1 MHFLLVKIIYTSIM
15 TENLIHQHLENIADF
30 SSVAI
35 KKGNPKYE
43 QAISRVKEIYKTDYD
58 KRSPFERDEHRILH
72 STAYR
77 RLKNKTQVFF
87 ATDND
92 HICTRIEHVCH
103 VASIAE
109 TIAKVLNLNL
119 ELVNAIAI
127 GHDLGHAPF
136 GHQGEYILND
146 IVLQYGIQKRFWH
159 EGNSLNFVDNLE
171 TLPDYEGHQQNLN
184 LTYAV
189 RDGIVC
195 HCGEVND
202 KVLIPRDEFCDLSQI
217 QYASHLSPFTYEG
230 CVVKL
235 SDTIAYLGRD
245 IEDALI
251 YNILTNDQKKEL
263 EHIIQRAFPNE
274 KLQNVSTNILTYYF
288 IRDLCQNSTIEGGLK
303 FTDSTFEMM
312 RIIKEYNTANICG
325 HDRLKPF
332 KKYARL
338 IIETIFE
345 KLDKYYCEDILSALE
360 KEEKLYPTLTS
371 YFKKWLIRYTEINL
385 AEKQRLQCDNKVVYD
400 YKNQQSY
407 RQSVIHFISAMTDKF
422 AIKIFNE
429 IISFT

>member
-1 MHFLLVKIIYTSIM
+1 
-15 TENLIHQHLENIADF
+15 
-30 SSVAI
+30 
-35 KKGNPKYE
+35 
-43 QAISRVKEIYKTDYD
+43 
-58 KRSPFERDEHRILH
+58 
-72 STAYR
+72 
-77 RLKNKTQVFF
+77 LKNKTQVFF

-92 HICTRIEHVCH
+92 HICTRIEHVTH

-109 TIAKVLNLNL
+109 TIAKVLNLNY

-146 IVLQYGIQKRFWH
+146 IVLRYSIMPRFWH
-159 EGNSLNFVDNLE
+159 EGNSLNFIDNIE
-171 TLPDYEGHQQNLN
+171 TLPDYHGHHQNLN

-202 KVLIPRDEFCDLSQI
+202 KVLQPRSEFCDLSNI
-217 QYASHLSPFTYEG
+217 QYASHFNSYTYEG

-235 SDTIAYLGRD
+235 SDTIAYLSRD

-251 YNILTNDQKKEL
+251 YHILTKDQIKEL
-263 EHIIQRAFPNE
+263 RHIIQKAFPDE
-274 KLQNVSTNILTYYF
+274 YLEDISTNMITYYL
-288 IRDLCQNSTIEGGLK
+288 IKDLCMQSSPEVGLQ
-303 FTDSTFEMM
+303 FSDSSFEML
-312 RIIKEYNTANICG
+312 RVIKAYNTENICN
-325 HDRLKPF
+325 HKRLQPF

-345 KLDKYYCEDILSALE
+345 KLDDYFGENLLE
-360 KEEKLYPTLTS
+360 SISKDEKLYPVLVS
-371 YFKKWLIRYTEINL
+371 YFKSWLIRYSSINL
-385 AEKQRLQCDNKVVYD
+385 KEKKRKLWENKIIYD
-400 YKNQQSY
+400 VTSRQEY
-407 RQSVIHFISAMTDKF
+407 RKAIIHFISAMTDKF

-429 IISFT
+429 IISF

>member
-1 MHFLLVKIIYTSIM
+1 MSDIIIKNGVKIRDFSKVAM
-15 TENLIHQHLENIADF
+15 TE
-30 SSVAI
+30 
-35 KKGNPKYE
+35 KNPKYE
-43 QAISRVKEIYKTDYD
+43 NSISRVTEIYKTTYD
-58 KRSPFERDEHRILH
+58 SRSPFERDEHRLLH

-92 HICTRIEHVCH
+92 HICTRIEHVTH

-109 TIAKVLNLNL
+109 TIAKVLNLNH

-136 GHQGEYILND
+136 GHQGEHILND
-146 IVLQYGIQKRFWH
+146 IVLKYNIQPRFWH
-159 EGNSLNFVDNLE
+159 EGNSLNFIDNIE
-171 TLPDYEGHQQNLN
+171 TLPDYHGKAQNLN

-202 KVLIPRDEFCDLSQI
+202 KVLVPRDEFIDLNDI
-217 QYASHLSPFTYEG
+217 QYASHVNAYTYEG

-235 SDTIAYLGRD
+235 SDTIAYLSRD

-251 YNILTNDQKKEL
+251 YNILSKSQLKEL
-263 EHIIQRAFPNE
+263 EHIIQKAFPDEPLNDI
-274 KLQNVSTNILTYYF
+274 STNLLTYFF
-288 IRDLCQNSTIEGGLK
+288 IRDLCSHSSPEEGLN

-312 RIIKEYNTANICG
+312 RVIKAYNTENICG
-325 HDRLKPF
+325 HRRLQPF
-332 KKYARL
+332 KKYAQL
-338 IIETIFE
+338 VLETIYE
-345 KLDKYYCEDILSALE
+345 KLDEYYCGSALE
-360 KEEKLYPTLTS
+360 GLYAETKLYPVLTS
-371 YFKKWLIRYTEINL
+371 YFESWLITYSNANL
-385 AEKQRLQCDNKVVYD
+385 SEKAKRNKENKIIYD
-400 YKNQQSY
+400 ISSQQSY
-407 RQSVIHFISAMTDKF
+407 RKSIIDFISAMTDKF
-422 AIKIFNE
+422 AIKVFNE

>member
-1 MHFLLVKIIYTSIM
+1 MNREILK
-15 TENLIHQHLENIADF
+15 ENFKIADF
-30 SSVAI
+30 SKVAMTE
-35 KKGNPKYE
+35 KNPKYE
-43 QAISRVKEIYKTDYD
+43 NCISRLTEIYKTEYD
-58 KRSPFERDEHRILH
+58 SRSPFERDEHRILH

-87 ATDND
+87 ATEND
-92 HICTRIEHVCH
+92 HICTRIEHVTH

-109 TIAKVLNLNL
+109 TIAKVLNLNY

-146 IVLQYGIQKRFWH
+146 IVLQNKICPRFWH
-159 EGNSLNFVDNLE
+159 EGNSLNFIDNIE
-171 TLPDYEGHQQNLN
+171 TLPDYQGHFRNMN

-202 KVLIPRDEFCDLSQI
+202 KVLVPRDEFCDLKEI
-217 QYASHLSPFTYEG
+217 QYASHVNAYTYEG
-230 CVVKL
+230 CAVKL

-251 YNILTNDQKKEL
+251 HHILSDKQIKEL
-263 EHIIQRAFPNE
+263 EQIIHNAFPNDS
-274 KLQNVSTNILTYYF
+274 LNDISTNAITYYL
-288 IRDLCQNSTIEGGLK
+288 IKDLCQNSTPEIGLQ
-303 FTDSTFEMM
+303 FSDASFEMM
-312 RIIKEYNTANICG
+312 REIKAYNTENICG
-325 HDRLKPF
+325 HKRLQPF

-345 KLDKYYCEDILSALE
+345 KLDDYFCDDILKAIS
-360 KEEKLYPTLTS
+360 KDEKLYPVLIS
-371 YFKKWLIRYTEINL
+371 YFKNWLIRYSEADL
-385 AEKQRLQCDNKVVYD
+385 EEKSKRLWDNKVIYD
-400 YKNQQSY
+400 IKSHQMY
-407 RQSVIHFISAMTDKF
+407 RKAIIHFISAMTDKF
-422 AIKIFNE
+422 AIKVFNE
-429 IISFT
+429 IISF

>member
-1 MHFLLVKIIYTSIM
+1 MKKFENVATVEGSSKWKNAIHRNEEMYLPTYGDNTMRTDFDRDYT
-15 TENLIHQHLENIADF
+15 
-30 SSVAI
+30 
-35 KKGNPKYE
+35 
-43 QAISRVKEIYKTDYD
+43 RVINT
-58 KRSPFERDEHRILH
+58 R
-72 STAYR
+72 AYR

-87 ATDND
+87 APKND
-92 HICTRIEHVCH
+92 HICTRMEHVML
-103 VASIAE
+103 VESISH
-109 TIAKVLNLNL
+109 TISNYLGLNN
-119 ELVNAIAI
+119 ELTKAIAI
-127 GHDLGHAPF
+127 AHDIGHSPF

-146 IVLQYGIQKRFWH
+146 IVNEYGIQKRFWH

-171 TLPDYEGHQQNLN
+171 TLPDYQGHQQNLN

-202 KVLIPRDEFCDLSQI
+202 KVLKPRDEFCDLSSI
-217 QYASHLSPFTYEG
+217 QFASHLSPFTYEG

-251 YNILTNDQKKEL
+251 YNILTETQKKEL
-263 EHIIQRAFPNE
+263 EHIIQVAFSNE
-274 KLQNVSTNILTYYF
+274 RLQNVSTNILTYYF
-288 IRDLCQNSTIEGGLK
+288 IRDLCQNSNIEEGLK

-312 RIIKEYNTANICG
+312 RVIKAYNTENICG

-345 KLDKYYCEDILSALE
+345 KVDKYFGEDILGAIE
-360 KEEKLYPTLTS
+360 KESTLYPTLTS
-371 YFKKWLIRYTEINL
+371 YFRKWLVRYTEIAL
-385 AEKQRLQCDNKVVYD
+385 DEKERMQCQNKVVYD

-407 RQSVIHFISAMTDKF
+407 RKSVIDFISAMTDKF